1 VVRARS
7 RPTDARAEQALL
19 YVLALGLWYRVASW
33 RGVYRELVSAG
44 ARVGVLLLAVGLSGV
59 DGWIFTCQQLPM
71 MFAEAVSGA
80 VDSR

>member
-1 VVRARS
+1 
-7 RPTDARAEQALL
+7 
-19 YVLALGLWYRVASW
+19 
-33 RGVYRELVSAG
+33 VYRELVSAG